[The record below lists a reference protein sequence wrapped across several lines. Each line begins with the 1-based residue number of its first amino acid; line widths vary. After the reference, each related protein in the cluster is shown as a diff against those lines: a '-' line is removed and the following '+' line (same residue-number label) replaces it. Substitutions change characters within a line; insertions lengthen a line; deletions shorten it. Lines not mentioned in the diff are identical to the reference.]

1 MTKPSTTRLDI
12 YLGPEIKQKVD
23 VAEIKQTVDVAELT
37 KQVAKLRADIA
48 LLKSQYQGR
57 QWHNCNTSD
66 NPKI

>member
-1 MTKPSTTRLDI
+1 MNISETPLMTKPSTSGLFI
-12 YLGPEIKQKVD
+12 YLDPEIIS
-23 VAEIKQTVDVAELT
+23 AVDVAELT

-48 LLKSQYQGR
+48 LLKSQYQER

>member
-12 YLGPEIKQKVD
+12 YLGP
-23 VAEIKQTVDVAELT
+23 EIKQTVDVAELT

-48 LLKSQYQGR
+48 LLKSQYKER
-57 QWHNCNTSD
+57 QWHNCNTKD